1 MTEDEADAFYLTVGR
16 RVADLRVD
24 CGLTQSDVATACG
37 LTRSSIAN
45 LEAGRQRVPAHV
57 LATIAGLFDVRLAD
71 LLDGADSL
79 AGASPMT
86 LGVIRD
92 QAREI
97 ARLRAVLR
105 SVRTALV
112 DASVGDG
119 S

>member
-1 MTEDEADAFYLTVGR
+1 MTEDEADVFYATVGR
-16 RVADLRVD
+16 RIAALRTD
-24 CGLTQSDVATACG
+24 CGLTQADVAMAAG

-45 LEAGRQRVPAHV
+45 LEAGRQRVPVHV
-57 LATIAGLFDVRLAD
+57 LVTVANLFDVRLAD

-97 ARLRAVLR
+97 ARLRGVLR
-105 SVRTALV
+105 SVRVAL
-112 DASVGDG
+112 SGE
-119 S
+119 